1 MSGPCGQ
8 QTFLFL
14 PPLRQ
19 QQDVPR
25 LPRGLEGP
33 LEGTLHPFMANANS
47 QHIILQQQRN
57 DPDHQTSTH
66 QHGSWL
72 YRRCTQLTLQSA
84 KQTVFADMLGEKLWS
99 YQTSAENSSNTSF
112 LCGSGT
118 VCCREQLC
126 FATFT
131 QRKRSCV
138 RAAGL
143 STYTKPHFDR
153 AVYVSRAAHC

>member
-1 MSGPCGQ
+1 MLLFSLFSHLLCASSTFSDTNTRKRKEQLTCSVPQWWSLVSVGQSVHSPVFCSLSGPCGQ

-57 DPDHQTSTH
+57 DPDQQTSTH

-72 YRRCTQLTLQSA
+72 YRRCTQLTLQSERQA
-84 KQTVFADMLGEKLWS
+84 
-99 YQTSAENSSNTSF
+99 N
-112 LCGSGT
+112 
-118 VCCREQLC
+118 
-126 FATFT
+126 
-131 QRKRSCV
+131 CV
-138 RAAGL
+138 
-143 STYTKPHFDR
+143 
-153 AVYVSRAAHC
+153 

>member
-1 MSGPCGQ
+1 MFSDTNSRKRKEQLTCSVPQWWSLVSVGQSVHSPVSCSLSGPCGQ

-25 LPRGLEGP
+25 LPWGLEGP

-72 YRRCTQLTLQSA
+72 YRRCTQLTLQSEHQA
-84 KQTVFADMLGEKLWS
+84 
-99 YQTSAENSSNTSF
+99 N
-112 LCGSGT
+112 C
-118 VCCREQLC
+118 VCRH
-126 FATFT
+126 
-131 QRKRSCV
+131 
-138 RAAGL
+138 AG
-143 STYTKPHFDR
+143 
-153 AVYVSRAAHC
+153 